1 MLMTEIRWNDLEDYR
16 DALEHY
22 GVPGMK
28 WGVRKQRASTGKRK
42 KRTFSEKV
50 KARRAQ
56 RAKNRVARAKARS
69 EKQEAQEKKK
79 AEKQAAEKEKR
90 RKQILSNPTT
100 LYKHRKEF
108 SYEEIQE
115 AMKHF
120 EWEKKL
126 SSYSKDQLNNGAEFI
141 GTLFKGAN
149 NAINLYNSAARIVNS
164 VGDSNK
170 IPIIRTTDK
179 LIEERSQNKSKET
192 KTKK

>member
-1 MLMTEIRWNDLEDYR
+1 MAETRWNDLGEYR
-16 DALEHY
+16 EALEHY

-28 WGVRKQRASTGKRK
+28 WGVRKQRVSTGRRK

-56 RAKNRVARAKARS
+56 RAKNRVDRAKARA

-79 AEKQAAEKEKR
+79 AEKQAAEKEKK
-90 RKQILSNPTT
+90 RKQILNNPTS

-115 AMKHF
+115 AMKQF

-126 SSYSKDQLNNGAEFI
+126 SSYSRDQLNNGAEFI
-141 GTLFKGAN
+141 GTLFKGVN
-149 NAINLYNSAARIVNS
+149 NAINLYNAAARVANS
-164 VGDSNK
+164 VGEEETLPFIKS
-170 IPIIRTTDK
+170 IPSQGQDK
-179 LIEERSQNKSKET
+179 
-192 KTKK
+192 KKDKK